1 MSLDGRLDLSMK
13 LMKDLSSRYAICDSS
28 ALCIRNCWKN
38 RAADGYKI
46 FFCIVKAL
54 LLLIIHMNLLIP
66 RNGKIQ
72 FCNLLES
79 SHTLNPH
86 VYWMRL
92 WRWYWSIN
100 ISIWIDILPYTSF
113 SSKVLHL
120 IIPIPPITWFRQSDW
135 DLCGFGYGG
144 GSHAE
149 LSSHQGKNFMIYKLR
164 GSQ

>member
-1 MSLDGRLDLSMK
+1 MK
-13 LMKDLSSRYAICDSS
+13 STKDLSSRHAMCDSS
-28 ALCIRNCWKN
+28 ALCTRNCRKN
-38 RAADGYKI
+38 RAADGHKI
-46 FFCIVKAL
+46 LLRIVKAL
-54 LLLIIHMNLLIP
+54 LLLIVHTNLLIP

-100 ISIWIDILPYTSF
+100 ISIWIDILPHTSF

-120 IIPIPPITWFRQSDW
+120 IIPIPPITRFRQSDR
-135 DLCGFGYGG
+135 DLRGFRYGG

-149 LSSHQGKNFMIYKLR
+149 PSSRRGKNFAVYKPR